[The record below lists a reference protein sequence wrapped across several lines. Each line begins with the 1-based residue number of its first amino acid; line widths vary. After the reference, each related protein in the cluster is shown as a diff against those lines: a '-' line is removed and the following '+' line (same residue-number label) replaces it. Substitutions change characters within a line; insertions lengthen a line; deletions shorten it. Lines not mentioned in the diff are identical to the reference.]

1 MVMSDS
7 VKRRRGEFEAV
18 GRAVTRTVRMFPR
31 ARGCYK
37 PTISFNFVYQAKP
50 EESTT
55 STL

>member
-31 ARGCYK
+31 ARGYK
-37 PTISFNFVYQAKP
+37 PTISFNFVCRAKP

-55 STL
+55 GTS